1 MISFFKHFQ
10 HIPFFIFFGYNFILM
25 ENLHLWFSLLLSLC
39 SALFSLMFFLIVIKK
54 ASQTILVKT
63 A

>member
-10 HIPFFIFFGYNFILM
+10 HIPFFIFFSYNFILM
-25 ENLHLWFSLLLSLC
+25 ENLHLWFSLVLSLC
-39 SALFSLMFFLIVIKK
+39 SALFSLMFFLIVIRK